1 MNIVFRSSKDQKLF
15 NNDKKLVKT
24 FGPEAAKRIR
34 KRLDQLRGATVL
46 EDLRNAPG
54 RLHQLSGDRAEQ
66 FSLDLVHPY
75 RLLFEAANDPIP
87 RKPDSGLDW
96 TQVTAV
102 RIIEVEDTHG

>member
-1 MNIVFRSSKDQKLF
+1 MDIVFRSTKDTKLF
-15 NNDKKLVKT
+15 NSDKKLTQT
-24 FGPEAAKRIR
+24 FGPEATKRIR

-87 RKPDSGLDW
+87 RKPDSGVDW